1 MATNKSMKKPVKEES
16 VNVANVTLEETTEVV
31 APAKKST
38 KKTKEYQNG
47 DMIPCRSVTA
57 GEMFC
62 SGRKSGILYKWAA
75 QGTIEDVRYED
86 LVYMR
91 DSRSS
96 YVYNPR
102 FVIEDAGLLATKGW
116 EKVQAVYDDMFT
128 QRDIEEILNL
138 PVAQFTAV
146 LEKLPK
152 TIQTTI
158 KIMVAERIENNT
170 FDSMQKIKVIDS
182 TLGSDLMCLIK

>member
-1 MATNKSMKKPVKEES
+1 MATKSMKKPVKEE
-16 VNVANVTLEETTEVV
+16 ATITTDLTLEEIAE
-31 APAKKST
+31 APAPV
-38 KKTKEYQNG
+38 KKTVKKVKEYQSD

-62 SGRKSGILYKWAA
+62 SGKKTGILYRWAD

-91 DSRSS
+91 DSRSG

-102 FVIEDAGLLATKGW
+102 FVIEDAELLTLKGW
-116 EKVQAVYDDMFT
+116 DKVQNVYDAMFT
-128 QRDIEEILNL
+128 QKDIEEILNL
-138 PVAQFTAV
+138 PVDQFTKI
-146 LEKLPK
+146 LSKLPK

-158 KIMVAERIENNT
+158 KIVVAEKIENGT
-170 FDSMQKIKVIDS
+170 FDSMNKIKAIDA
-182 TLGSDLMCLIK
+182 TLDSDLMCLIK